1 METQIGVV
9 LLLFLDYCLPKHNLS
24 LVQSHIYLGRSDS
37 GTWATRYETP
47 CIENPAIGLRVLG
60 MMPSLRGTKKIDGGA
75 MESHSKAATVVM
87 NVVKD
92 FAIQT
97 VGKETRSARE
107 MVVDIGMN

>member
-1 METQIGVV
+1 
-9 LLLFLDYCLPKHNLS
+9 
-24 LVQSHIYLGRSDS
+24 
-37 GTWATRYETP
+37 
-47 CIENPAIGLRVLG
+47 
-60 MMPSLRGTKKIDGGA
+60 